1 LNNDSEHSSSGDE
14 TSRVIKWDGCFNC
27 GDKIFFDDNI
37 RNGCGMVIPLDD
49 NGEPH
54 SCRHYN
60 RKTSFG
66 ENQKCFRC
74 GKNIFFDEN
83 YMSVSGKHVP
93 LDWATGKPHD
103 CPEWT

>member
-1 LNNDSEHSSSGDE
+1 MG
-14 TSRVIKWDGCFNC
+14 WCFNC
-27 GDKIFFDDNI
+27 GEKIFFDDNI
-37 RNGCGMVIPLDD
+37 RNGYGMVIPLDD

-54 SCRHYN
+54 SCRRNN
-60 RKTSFG
+60 RTTGFG

-83 YMSVSGKHVP
+83 YMSISGKHVP
-93 LDWATGKPHD
+93 LDWATGKTHD